1 MYSRPVSSQVT
12 WVVVWFRVY
21 DKDEC
26 RMCEPAALAKG
37 ASSWWWSSA
46 ILQRRLQGGLNSAW
60 WVAET
65 WPFDLT
71 KGNDHHF
78 SVSLLF
84 PACFEPLSEAVV
96 DSGTSLLA
104 VPTPIFPELY
114 EMLRRSVT
122 KVFGEIGWEDSCL
135 LFRMFPLF
143 QGTYNSNQGQDLCK
157 QCFHYLPHTTLRL
170 DSMQCCRSPAS
181 LEGECS
187 LCGPLFRLQFPDW
200 ANHFAC

>member
-1 MYSRPVSSQVT
+1 
-12 WVVVWFRVY
+12 
-21 DKDEC
+21 
-26 RMCEPAALAKG
+26 MCEPAALAKG

-71 KGNDHHF
+71 KGNDHF

-122 KVFGEIGWEDSCL
+122 KVFGEIGWRGFLSIVQNVST
-135 LFRMFPLF
+135 FPR
-143 QGTYNSNQGQDLCK
+143 N
-157 QCFHYLPHTTLRL
+157 
-170 DSMQCCRSPAS
+170 
-181 LEGECS
+181 
-187 LCGPLFRLQFPDW
+187 LQFKSGPRLVQAVLSLLATYYIAAWLDAVLQVSCITRRGVFIVW
-200 ANHFAC
+200 TFVSTAISRLG